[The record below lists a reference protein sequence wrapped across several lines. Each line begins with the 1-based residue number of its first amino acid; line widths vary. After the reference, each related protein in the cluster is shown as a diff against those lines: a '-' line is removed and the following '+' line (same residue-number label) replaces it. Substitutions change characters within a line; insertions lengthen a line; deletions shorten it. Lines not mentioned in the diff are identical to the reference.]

1 MNIPNFID
9 SQVVDKDGKLTDTWK
24 QILSQLFAQLQ
35 GGLSEEGI
43 LVPQQKTENINLLT
57 GEKNYGK
64 LIYDSSTNKLK
75 INLNGTFKTI
85 TTD

>member
-24 QILSQLFAQLQ
+24 QIFSQLFTQLQ

-43 LVPQQKTENINLLT
+43 LVPKQSSTDITTLSTTENT
-57 GEKNYGK
+57 GK
-64 LIYDSSTNKLK
+64 LIYDKDNNVLK
-75 INLNGTFKTI
+75 VNINSVFKTI
-85 TTD
+85 STV